1 MGQKCHF
8 NPLSDFF
15 WFSLVGG
22 RQFSSQHCSALFRA
36 AVICAV
42 SFDTDGYFKP
52 LTPRGGRKRNLL
64 PVTAA
69 MQLHKPL
76 LICQKF
82 TFQMSLKS
90 KGGLFDSGT
99 LFGNGEKK

>member
-15 WFSLVGG
+15 LVFFGGAVFFS
-22 RQFSSQHCSALFRA
+22 RHYSALFRA

-52 LTPRGGRKRNLL
+52 LTLREGRKRNLL

-69 MQLHKPL
+69 IQLHKPS
-76 LICQKF
+76 LIC
-82 TFQMSLKS
+82 
-90 KGGLFDSGT
+90 
-99 LFGNGEKK
+99 